1 MRDDRSERRV
11 YNLSFNLTQIFQF
24 VGPFFDPAID
34 QQQGKHNRRNNNQE
48 YLELNIGAP
57 RSINRAKQR
66 VVALIPSNDPA
77 HSKRRHDLIFQNILR
92 EILDIHR
99 GRMGGKGMWNR
110 RLKLGGKERKEEGGK
125 KIPFLPPVD
134 LVGIPWSPCAN
145 PGNRCFSW
153 WSRELGRGTH
163 KREI

>member
-1 MRDDRSERRV
+1 MARFLIPPSTNNRV
-11 YNLSFNLTQIFQF
+11 N
-24 VGPFFDPAID
+24 
-34 QQQGKHNRRNNNQE
+34 NRRNNNQE

-77 HSKRRHDLIFQNILR
+77 HSKRRHDLIFQNILP

-153 WSRELGRGTH
+153 WSREGGHT
-163 KREI
+163 REKYEI

>member
-1 MRDDRSERRV
+1 MLARFLIPPSTNNRV
-11 YNLSFNLTQIFQF
+11 N
-24 VGPFFDPAID
+24 
-34 QQQGKHNRRNNNQE
+34 NRRNNNQE

-77 HSKRRHDLIFQNILR
+77 HSKRRHDLIFQNILP

-99 GRMGGKGMWNR
+99 GTRGRMGEKGMWNR

-125 KIPFLPPVD
+125 RSPSSPLSISLVSRGHPVRIR
-134 LVGIPWSPCAN
+134 GIAASRGGH
-145 PGNRCFSW
+145 GNW
-153 WSRELGRGTH
+153 EGGHTRE
-163 KREI
+163 KYEI

>member
-1 MRDDRSERRV
+1 M
-11 YNLSFNLTQIFQF
+11 
-24 VGPFFDPAID
+24 ID
-34 QQQGKHNRRNNNQE
+34 QNGVFTTCRLIQHKFSNLLARFLIPPSTNNRVNNRRNNNQE

-77 HSKRRHDLIFQNILR
+77 HSKRRHDLIFQNILP

-153 WSRELGRGTH
+153 WSRELGRGIH